1 MRLQVYAPTMT
12 DKNVKP
18 WELTRHRLALIG
30 FVISTT
36 TTGILLV
43 IYLHQQ
49 GNPPANGRAMLGPGA
64 IVGYIV
70 YRAIKATKN
79 RNEQPEQI
87 D

>member
-1 MRLQVYAPTMT
+1 MT

-18 WELTRHRLALIG
+18 WELTRDRLALIA

-36 TTGILLV
+36 ATAILLT

-49 GNPPANGRAMLGPGA
+49 GNPPARGRAMLGPGG

-70 YRAIKATKN
+70 YRAIKATGD

>member
-1 MRLQVYAPTMT
+1 MT

-18 WELTRHRLALIG
+18 WGLTRDRLALIG

-36 TTGILLV
+36 ATAILLT
-43 IYLHQQ
+43 IYLHRQ
-49 GNPPANGRAMLGPGA
+49 GNPPANGRAMLGPGG

-70 YRAIKATKN
+70 YRAIKATEN
-79 RNEQPEQI
+79 QNEQPEQI

>member
-1 MRLQVYAPTMT
+1 MT
-12 DKNVKP
+12 DNNIKP

-36 TTGILLV
+36 ATAILLT
-43 IYLHQQ
+43 IYLYQQ
-49 GNPPANGRAMLGPGA
+49 GNPPARGRAMLGPGG

-70 YRAIKATKN
+70 YRAIKATEN